1 MFDFEENM
9 LRNEDVVG
17 EISIKEAG
25 TDTN

>member
-17 EISIKEAG
+17 ATSIKEAG
-25 TDTN
+25 TDTT